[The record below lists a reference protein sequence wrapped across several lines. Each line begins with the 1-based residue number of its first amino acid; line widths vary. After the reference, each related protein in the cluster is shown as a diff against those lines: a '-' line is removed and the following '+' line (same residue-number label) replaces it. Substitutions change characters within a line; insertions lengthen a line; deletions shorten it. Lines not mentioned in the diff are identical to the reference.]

1 MSRSRAGGAHATRTR
16 GVALAFALLLV
27 PALSG
32 AVPAA
37 LAGDGNEAPASCQ
50 PRLQTFFAADFT
62 DAAYQ
67 QKAYNKVASTWK
79 RPPTLPA
86 AGAKAVVI
94 VNIARDGK
102 TSPPLLHMKSG
113 SEAWDAAAMLAVKTA
128 SPFDPLPKPYPRDT
142 VEAHFH
148 FECARSGR

>member
-1 MSRSRAGGAHATRTR
+1 MTRSRSGVAHATRTR
-16 GVALAFALLLV
+16 GVALALALTLM
-27 PALSG
+27 P
-32 AVPAA
+32 A
-37 LAGDGNEAPASCQ
+37 LAGDGSEAPASCQ